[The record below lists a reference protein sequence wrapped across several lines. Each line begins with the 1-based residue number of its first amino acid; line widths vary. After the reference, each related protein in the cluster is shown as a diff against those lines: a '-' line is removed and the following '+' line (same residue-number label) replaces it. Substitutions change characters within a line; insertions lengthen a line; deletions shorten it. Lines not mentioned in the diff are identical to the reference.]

1 VTVRRQKLITDGA
14 ARRAASKAA
23 HKTAVDEVIGGLH
36 DAWAADCTDEE
47 YKDLCERLLDDVQ
60 EGRALPPLAPH
71 APGLNLA
78 LKTERGSAM
87 EAPLSNAPF
96 LDSGAPLET
105 RVEDL
110 LGRLTLDE
118 KVALMAGSGA
128 FTLQGVERLGVPRVR
143 VTDGPT
149 GVRSQ
154 EGEAATVFPVGV
166 AMAATWNPDLTRE
179 VAAAI
184 AREALALNNRVV
196 LAPTIN
202 IVRTPLWGRNFETYS
217 EDPFLAGVLG
227 AAYIDGLQGE
237 GVGASLKHYAVNNQE
252 VRRMSVSAE
261 VDARTLREIYLAGF
275 EIAVKAAN
283 PWTVMASYN
292 RVNGTYATEHNHLLN
307 DILKGEWGWDG
318 VVVSD
323 WGAVHATAPAA
334 NGGTDLEMPGPARW
348 FGEALI
354 TAAQEGAVRAWRI
367 DDAARRMLRLIL
379 RTGALDGGPAPAGE
393 LRTARH
399 RAIAAR
405 AAEEAVVLLK
415 NERDLLPLDPTALRT
430 LAVVGPNAAASR
442 IQGGGSSQVR
452 ASRDISLLQAIA
464 DLVGSSVEVLH
475 ADGGDNEPVPPA
487 ARPEMFSPD
496 ETRGAAGLTCEYFAD
511 ADFADPPYRARVE
524 RAVGKLVAAQA
535 LASRNEGL
543 AALRWSGWFWPER
556 DGRHAF
562 ALRAPGVC
570 RLWLDGAA
578 LIGPET
584 AGVADDMD
592 ILGTSVAR
600 KIAAVDLAAGRGY
613 PIVIEYV
620 RPPSRADIAWEQ
632 VFVGVRSPRG
642 SIGEAAALA
651 ARADAAV
658 VVIGAASMSEG
669 EGYDRASL
677 DLPGDQNALVE
688 AVLAANPRTIVVLTN
703 GAPYALPWIDHT
715 PAVLE
720 GWLGGEEGPDALAR
734 ILFGA
739 AEPSG
744 RLPVTFPRRIEDT
757 PAFAFYPGDETALYG
772 EGLFVGYRHF
782 DHAAQPP
789 MFAFGHGL
797 TYTSFAY
804 ADLAAPEEVKAGD
817 PVEVVFTLANTGLRP
832 GKETAQLYV
841 RPRGPS
847 VERPVKELKGFA
859 KVALAPGERRE
870 VRLTLDARAFSFWD
884 PARHAWIAEPGAYD
898 LLICASAADIELQAT
913 VRLEP

>member
-1 VTVRRQKLITDGA
+1 MD
-14 ARRAASKAA
+14 
-23 HKTAVDEVIGGLH
+23 TAL
-36 DAWAADCTDEE
+36 T
-47 YKDLCERLLDDVQ
+47 
-60 EGRALPPLAPH
+60 
-71 APGLNLA
+71 
-78 LKTERGSAM
+78 
-87 EAPLSNAPF
+87 NAPF
-96 LDSGAPLET
+96 LDANLPLET

-118 KVALMAGSGA
+118 KVALMAGAAS
-128 FTLQGVERLGVPRVR
+128 FTLHGVERLGVPRVR

-149 GVRSQ
+149 GVRSN
-154 EGEAATVFPVGV
+154 EGETATVFPVGV
-166 AMAATWNPDLTRE
+166 AMAATWNPELTRE

-252 VRRMSVSAE
+252 IARMTVSAQ
-261 VDARTLREIYLAGF
+261 VDERTLREIYLAGF

-292 RVNGTYATEHNHLLN
+292 RVNGTYATEHDTLLN
-307 DILKGEWGWDG
+307 DILKREWGWDG

-323 WGAVHATAPAA
+323 WGAVHSTVEAA
-334 NGGTDLEMPGPARW
+334 CGGTDLEMPGPARW
-348 FGEALI
+348 FGDKLLV
-354 TAAQEGAVRAWRI
+354 AARDGGVRDYRI
-367 DDAARRMLRLIL
+367 DDAARRMIRLIL

-393 LRTARH
+393 LRTPRH
-399 RAIAAR
+399 RAVAAR

-415 NERDLLPLDPTALRT
+415 NDADLLPLDPAAIRT
-430 LAVVGPNAAASR
+430 LAVVGPNATARR

-452 ASRDISLLQAIA
+452 AGRRISILQAIG
-464 DLVGSSVEVLH
+464 DTIGDNTSVFH

-496 ETRGAAGLTCEYFAD
+496 AARGAAGLTCAYFAN
-511 ADFADPPYRARVE
+511 AEFVGPPYRSRVE
-524 RAVGKLVAAQA
+524 RGIGKLVAAQGMYGT
-535 LASRNEGL
+535 SEDL

-556 DGRHAF
+556 DGRHEF
-562 ALRAPGVC
+562 AVRAPGAC
-570 RLWLDGAA
+570 RLRIDGEE
-578 LIGPET
+578 LIGPDT
-584 AGVADDMD
+584 PGVIDSMD
-592 ILGTSVAR
+592 ILGTGVAR
-600 KIAAVDLAAGRGY
+600 RIAAIDLAAGRGY
-613 PIVIEYV
+613 PVTIEYV
-620 RPPSRADIAWEQ
+620 RPANAADIAWEQ

-642 SIGEAAALA
+642 SIEEAAALA
-651 ARADAAV
+651 ARADAAI
-658 VVIGAASMSEG
+658 VVIGAASISEG
-669 EGYDRASL
+669 EGYDRDSL

-688 AVLAANPRTIVVLTN
+688 AVLAANPRTVVVLTN
-703 GAPYALPWIDHT
+703 GAPYALPWIDHA

-720 GWLGGEEGPDALAR
+720 AWLGGEEGPDALAR

-739 AEPSG
+739 ADPSG

-757 PAFAFYPGDETALYG
+757 PAFAYYPGGDVAVYG

-782 DHAAQPP
+782 DRAAEPP
-789 MFAFGHGL
+789 LFPFGHGL

-804 ADLAAPEEVKAGD
+804 SDVRAPDEMKAGD

-841 RPRGPS
+841 RPRGPT

-859 KVALAPGERRE
+859 KVALEPGERRE

-884 PARHAWIAEPGAYD
+884 PARRAWIAEPGAYD
-898 LLICASAADIELQAT
+898 LLIGASAADIELQAT